1 MGEAMKLRAP
11 GSFPRSSHISPP
23 PAPHKGQG
31 RATPAPDPAPLSLL
45 SLSTQGPQLRLVA
58 QRPCSWTLPPIQ
70 VSCRYAFMLV
80 LVPESFCH
88 FFFGHT
94 FGMWK
99 LLGQKLNPC
108 HSSNQSH
115 GSDKGWILK
124 LLSHQGAPV
133 FVCLDNISSSFNIW
147 IDCHLFQEAFPDPR
161 MTSLPH
167 PHLQASTAAPASVP
181 ITAWTAALCHPVYTP
196 LASLPQR

>member
-1 MGEAMKLRAP
+1 MRRLRLLVPGPQNCQQHVYTQEAPEVGEAMKLRAP

-70 VSCRYAFMLV
+70 VPCRYAFMLV

-99 LLGQKLNPC
+99 FLGQKLNPC
-108 HSSNQSH
+108 HYSNRSCC
-115 GSDKGWILK
+115 SDNAESLTYCTTRE
-124 LLSHQGAPV
+124 LLE
-133 FVCLDNISSSFNIW
+133 FSF
-147 IDCHLFQEAFPDPR
+147 L
-161 MTSLPH
+161 M
-167 PHLQASTAAPASVP
+167 
-181 ITAWTAALCHPVYTP
+181 
-196 LASLPQR
+196 